1 MPQSLER
8 LLSARHH
15 DPFAFLGLHPA
26 PEGWVLRVFRPA
38 ASRITLLLA
47 DAGVELTKVDAGGL
61 FEWRGKLAPPR
72 PWRLAIEEGKHRFE
86 ITDPYAFGPLL
97 SDQEMYLFNE
107 GKLLEAWRSLGGH
120 SIQVD
125 GVDGVRFA
133 VWAPNAERV
142 SVVGGFNNWDGRIH
156 AMRARGGSG
165 IWELFIP
172 GLAAGDLYKFE
183 IRNRDT
189 GAVMVKADPFAR
201 QFEMRPSNAAV
212 VPAASTHAWND
223 SEWMHG
229 RAKRDWLHS
238 AMNIYEIHAGSWKL
252 HADGTFYNWR
262 ELADTLV
269 PYAADMGY
277 THIELMPVTEHPLD
291 ASWGYQTTG
300 YFAPSSRFGSADDF
314 RHFVDAC
321 HRAGLGVLLDWVPGH
336 FPMDAWALARFDG
349 TALFEH
355 EDPRLG
361 VHQDWGTYI
370 FNYGRAAIKGF
381 LLSSAHVMVH
391 ERFPGA
397 LTIAEEST
405 AWPMVS
411 RPVYLGGLGFSM
423 KWNMGWMN
431 DTLDYM
437 AHDPVYRRYNH
448 ERLTFGQLYAYSEN
462 FVLPLSHDEV
472 VHGKSS
478 LLGKM
483 PGDEW
488 QRFANLRLLLAY
500 QMMAPGKKL
509 QFMGAELGQTW
520 EWRAGEELPWHLL
533 QYPLQAGVK
542 ALVRDLNRLYV
553 GEAALHELDF
563 SPEGFQ
569 WIDCHDADQSV
580 VAWLRRGR
588 DGRHAVVV
596 LNFTPVPRHNYR
608 LGVPL
613 EQDYLERMNTDSAH
627 YGGSDL
633 GNGGRVT
640 AQATAWMG
648 FPASVSLTLPPLAA
662 LVLLPA

>member
-1 MPQSLER
+1 MN
-8 LLSARHH
+8 
-15 DPFAFLGLHPA
+15 
-26 PEGWVLRVFRPA
+26 
-38 ASRITLLLA
+38 
-47 DAGVELTKVDAGGL
+47 
-61 FEWRGKLAPPR
+61 
-72 PWRLAIEEGKHRFE
+72 
-86 ITDPYAFGPLL
+86 
-97 SDQEMYLFNE
+97 EM
-107 GKLLEAWRSLGGH
+107 
-120 SIQVD
+120 V
-125 GVDGVRFA
+125 
-133 VWAPNAERV
+133 
-142 SVVGGFNNWDGRIH
+142 
-156 AMRARGGSG
+156 
-165 IWELFIP
+165 
-172 GLAAGDLYKFE
+172 
-183 IRNRDT
+183 
-189 GAVMVKADPFAR
+189 
-201 QFEMRPSNAAV
+201 
-212 VPAASTHAWND
+212 
-223 SEWMHG
+223 
-229 RAKRDWLHS
+229 
-238 AMNIYEIHAGSWKL
+238 
-252 HADGTFYNWR
+252 HADY
-262 ELADTLV
+262 
-269 PYAADMGY
+269 
-277 THIELMPVTEHPLD
+277 
-291 ASWGYQTTG
+291 
-300 YFAPSSRFGSADDF
+300 
-314 RHFVDAC
+314 
-321 HRAGLGVLLDWVPGH
+321 
-336 FPMDAWALARFDG
+336 
-349 TALFEH
+349 
-355 EDPRLG
+355 
-361 VHQDWGTYI
+361 
-370 FNYGRAAIKGF
+370 
-381 LLSSAHVMVH
+381 
-391 ERFPGA
+391 PGA

-411 RPVYLGGLGFSM
+411 RPTWLGGLGFSM

-533 QYPLQAGVK
+533 QYPLHAGVK

-596 LNFTPVPRHNYR
+596 LNFTPVPRHDYR

-613 EQDYLERMNTDSAH
+613 AQDYLERMNTDSAH